1 MAYKL
6 IYLSLR
12 KENLKKMENKEEAV
26 ERTEH
31 GNNMMSKL
39 IEIRDLIA
47 LLGYVDERS
56 IESWCKKNKVP
67 LIHIGKK
74 TYTLNSFI
82 DLFINQKLEQFIK
95 ANYKNFDEILKAV
108 YDDNKTDLS
117 KLINA
122 PLDKESSSKFKAKK
136 NSKAADDFIKKLK
149 AA

>member
-1 MAYKL
+1 
-6 IYLSLR
+6 
-12 KENLKKMENKEEAV
+12 MENKEEVV
-26 ERTEH
+26 ESNESRK
-31 GNNMMSKL
+31 NMMSKL
-39 IEIRDLIA
+39 IEIKDLID

-56 IESWCKKNKVP
+56 IETWCKKNKVP

-82 DLFINQKLEQFIK
+82 DMFINQKLEQFIK
-95 ANYKNFDEILKAV
+95 ANYKNPDEILKAINN
-108 YDDNKTDLS
+108 DDKTNLS

-122 PLDKESSSKFKAKK
+122 PLDKDSSIKFKVKK

>member
-1 MAYKL
+1 
-6 IYLSLR
+6 
-12 KENLKKMENKEEAV
+12 MENKEETV
-26 ERTEH
+26 ERTEPV
-31 GNNMMSKL
+31 NNMMSKL
-39 IEIRDLIA
+39 IETKELVD

-56 IESWCKKNKVP
+56 IESWCKKNKLP

-82 DLFINQKLEQFIK
+82 DMFINQKLEQFVK
-95 ANYKNFDEILKAV
+95 ANYKNPDEILKAV
-108 YDDNKTDLS
+108 NNDDKTNLS

-122 PLDKESSSKFKAKK
+122 PLDKESSIKFKVKK

>member
-1 MAYKL
+1 
-6 IYLSLR
+6 
-12 KENLKKMENKEEAV
+12 MENKEETV
-26 ERTEH
+26 ERTEPV
-31 GNNMMSKL
+31 NNMMSKL
-39 IEIRDLIA
+39 IETKELVD

-56 IESWCKKNKVP
+56 IESWCKKNKLP

-82 DLFINQKLEQFIK
+82 DMFINQKLEQFVK
-95 ANYKNFDEILKAV
+95 ANYKNPDEILKAV
-108 YDDNKTDLS
+108 NNDDKTNLS

-122 PLDKESSSKFKAKK
+122 PLDKDNSIKFKVKK

>member
-1 MAYKL
+1 
-6 IYLSLR
+6 
-12 KENLKKMENKEEAV
+12 MENKEEVV
-26 ERTEH
+26 ESNESRK
-31 GNNMMSKL
+31 NMMSKL
-39 IEIRDLIA
+39 IEIKDLID

-56 IESWCKKNKVP
+56 IETWCKKNKVP

-95 ANYKNFDEILKAV
+95 ANYKNPDEILKAV
-108 YDDNKTDLS
+108 NNDDKTNLS

-122 PLDKESSSKFKAKK
+122 PLDKDNSIKFKVKK

>member
-1 MAYKL
+1 
-6 IYLSLR
+6 
-12 KENLKKMENKEEAV
+12 MENKEEVV
-26 ERTEH
+26 ESNESRK
-31 GNNMMSKL
+31 NMMSKL
-39 IEIRDLIA
+39 IEVKDLID

-56 IESWCKKNKVP
+56 IETWCKKNKVP

-95 ANYKNFDEILKAV
+95 ANYKNPDEILKAV
-108 YDDNKTDLS
+108 NNDDKTNLS

-122 PLDKESSSKFKAKK
+122 PLDKDNSIKFKVKK